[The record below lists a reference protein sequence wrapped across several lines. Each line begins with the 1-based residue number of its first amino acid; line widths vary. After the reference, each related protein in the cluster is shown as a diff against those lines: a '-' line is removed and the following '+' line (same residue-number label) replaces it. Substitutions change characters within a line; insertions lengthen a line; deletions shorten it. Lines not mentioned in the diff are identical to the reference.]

1 MTQDE
6 SPVFPRL
13 RDIPKLI
20 WDAAN
25 GWSEDKAMRL
35 SAAVAMYSILSLSPL
50 LVITIKVVS
59 VVVSEEAAN
68 VQVERQVRSLV
79 GPIGA
84 KAVNEM
90 IADTSKPGSG
100 VVATAVSLL
109 ILVFTASY
117 VFAELQDALNT
128 IWRVK
133 AVPDRSGWHDWFR
146 NRLLSIAM
154 VFVMG
159 FLLLISHLITTT
171 LTLLSEKLAS
181 GEGWR
186 SLIVDTTTSLVL
198 ITVLFA
204 MLFRMLP
211 DVKLGWHD
219 VMFGALVTAILFKIG
234 QFVLAMYFK
243 YGITASIYGAA
254 GSFVAVVLWVYYSS
268 WILLFGSEFT
278 KIYAR
283 FCGRWIESE
292 NYATKLK

>member
-13 RDIPKLI
+13 ADIPKLI

-84 KAVNEM
+84 KAINEM

-100 VVATAVSLL
+100 VMATALSLV
-109 ILVFTASY
+109 ILVITASY

-133 AVPDRSGWHDWFR
+133 AVPNRSGWHEWFR
-146 NRLLSIAM
+146 NRLLSMAM

-159 FLLLISHLITTT
+159 FLLLISHLITTA

-181 GEGWR
+181 GEG
-186 SLIVDTTTSLVL
+186 
-198 ITVLFA
+198 
-204 MLFRMLP
+204 
-211 DVKLGWHD
+211 
-219 VMFGALVTAILFKIG
+219 
-234 QFVLAMYFK
+234 
-243 YGITASIYGAA
+243 
-254 GSFVAVVLWVYYSS
+254 
-268 WILLFGSEFT
+268 
-278 KIYAR
+278 
-283 FCGRWIESE
+283 
-292 NYATKLK
+292 